1 MKFVQCFSSGDAER
15 DIFNE
20 KPSKEELVAATQV
33 GSCFING
40 TLLCFCY
47 YSYYNILANAFSNLL
62 QVYNP

>member
-33 GSCFING
+33 GSYFYKWYT
-40 TLLCFCY
+40 TLFFCY
-47 YSYYNILANAFSNLL
+47 YSYYNILANPFSNLL
-62 QVYNP
+62 QVYI